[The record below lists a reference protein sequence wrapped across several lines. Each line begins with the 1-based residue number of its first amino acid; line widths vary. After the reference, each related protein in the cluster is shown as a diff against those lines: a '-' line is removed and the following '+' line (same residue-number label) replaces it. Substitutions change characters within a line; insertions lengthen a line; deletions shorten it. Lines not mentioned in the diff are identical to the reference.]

1 NEYKE
6 GQNWIGSVMQPIQ
19 NAPNRGTVTAIDV
32 KTNKI
37 VWQKQWD
44 DLAYSGVLTTS
55 GDLVFVGHNDG
66 RIIAYDATNG
76 EQLWE
81 FMTDAGANAPPMT
94 YEVDGKQYI
103 SIFSGGNSL
112 AGTQHGDKIYTFSL
126 EGQYA
131 TLEDVPDDG
140 INS

>member
-1 NEYKE
+1 
-6 GQNWIGSVMQPIQ
+6 
-19 NAPNRGTVTAIDV
+19 PNRGTVTAIDV